1 MQRPSH
7 GFILASTGVA
17 VLLFL
22 WIVTSLSP
30 AAIPS
35 ASAAQFAR
43 SADLASQS
51 LQQAAPTSAPDAG
64 LAAAFSVAVEPPPP
78 AVEAQAFV
86 PAPALAAPQQAG
98 SGTVVDPVYIKPD
111 YVNDLDQFVN
121 TIVPTG
127 GSADQLIGVFVDG
140 IFALQIN
147 QQPSGDNNWVTEEEN
162 KATIFSAAA
171 QHGVIGLL
179 AHNTLAGRDFSAVQP
194 GQRIQLVYADG
205 HVQNYRLASA
215 KRYQALDSRSP
226 SSNFIDL
233 STTEFL
239 SAGDVFNRYYTGT
252 FPLVLQ
258 TCIEQNGDSFWGR
271 LFLVA
276 EPE

>member
-7 GFILASTGVA
+7 GLILAATGVA
-17 VLLFL
+17 VLLFI
-22 WIVTSLSP
+22 WIVTSISP
-30 AAIPS
+30 AAVPS
-35 ASAAQFAR
+35 ASAAQFPQ

-51 LQQAAPTSAPDAG
+51 LQPETLAVAADDG
-64 LAAAFSVAVEPPPP
+64 AAAALSIDAQPAPVVEP
-78 AVEAQAFV
+78 EMFV
-86 PAPALAAPQQAG
+86 PAPAIAELQPPSA
-98 SGTVVDPVYIKPD
+98 STVVEPVYVKPG
-111 YVNDLDQFVN
+111 YVNDIDQFVR

-127 GSADQLIGVFVDG
+127 GRSDQLVGVFVDG
-140 IFALQIN
+140 VLALGVN
-147 QQPSGDNNWVTEEEN
+147 QQPPGDNNWVTEEEN
-162 KATIFSAAA
+162 KATIFRAAA

-179 AHNTLAGRDFSAVQP
+179 AHNTRAGRDFSSIQP
-194 GQRIQLVYADG
+194 GQRIQLVYGDG
-205 HVQNYRLASA
+205 SVRNYRLASA
-215 KRYQALDSRSP
+215 KSYQALDPRSP

-233 STTEFL
+233 ATSEHLT
-239 SAGDVFNRYYTGT
+239 AGDVFNRFYTGT